1 LPPEIIAIA
10 DGSTDD
16 TLDLLASYGN
26 RIRVVRQQNQGF
38 SAARNTGAG
47 LATGDLL
54 AFLDADDVWL
64 PKKKLERQAERFT
77 TDRELGLIHCGTEN
91 ITQMAKE

>member
-64 PKKKLERQAERFT
+64 PKKNWS
-77 TDRELGLIHCGTEN
+77 DRLSDSQPIESWD
-91 ITQMAKE
+91 